1 MNLVNLDDFAPW
13 MIYFLGLLVLAGFV
27 LAVIVSIR
35 SYITAARNSHAG
47 AMVRQSGRQ
56 SWFFI
61 IAGAAALWF
70 LGSSMYLRF
79 HVLGVDSEH
88 IELRFFWP
96 RPPVV
101 IPLSELAGVKFSPAY
116 RSCGHIELSTQ
127 TERYLSVN
135 FTDCKMLATLRDEF
149 SAKTEAQ
156 WR

>member
-1 MNLVNLDDFAPW
+1 MNFVNLDDFAPW
-13 MIYFLGLLVLAGFV
+13 MIYFLGLFVLAGFV
-27 LAVIVSIR
+27 LAVIVLIR
-35 SYITAARNSHAG
+35 SYMTAARNSHAG

-61 IAGAAALWF
+61 IAAAAALWF
-70 LGSSMYLRF
+70 LGSSMYFRF
-79 HVLGVDSEH
+79 HALGVDSEQ

-101 IPLSELAGVKFSPAY
+101 IPVSELAEVKFSPAY
-116 RSCGHIELSTQ
+116 RSCGHIELSTK

-135 FTDCKMLATLRDEF
+135 FTDCKMFATLRDEF
-149 SAKTEAQ
+149 TAKTGAQ

>member
-1 MNLVNLDDFAPW
+1 LDDL
-13 MIYFLGLLVLAGFV
+13 FLGFV
-27 LAVIVSIR
+27 CACRVCLAVIVLIR
-35 SYITAARNSHAG
+35 SYMTAARNSHAG
-47 AMVRQSGRQ
+47 ARVRQSGRQ

-61 IAGAAALWF
+61 IAAAAALWF
-70 LGSSMYLRF
+70 LGSSMYFRF
-79 HVLGVDSEH
+79 HALGVDSEQ

-101 IPLSELAGVKFSPAY
+101 IPVSELAEVEFSPAY

-135 FTDCKMLATLRDEF
+135 FTDCKMFATLRDEF
-149 SAKTEAQ
+149 TAKAGAQ